1 MAGKI
6 VADTLEHSTAGS
18 LSTQYVVEGS
28 AKAWARYNA
37 STGTPSVNDSLNVA
51 SMSDV
56 ATGKHSYSF
65 SSSFENANY
74 AFTIGG
80 SNVGTDS
87 RLLLN
92 NANAPA
98 TGSFQFVTIN
108 GSSAA
113 TDGTHN
119 ATVFHGDLA

>member
-1 MAGKI
+1 MAGTI
-6 VADTLEHSTAGS
+6 IADTLTHSTAGS
-18 LSTQYVVEGS
+18 IATNYVVNGS

-37 STGTPSVNDSLNVA
+37 SSGTPTINDSLNVS

-56 ATGKHSYSF
+56 DTGKHSYSF
-65 SSSFENANY
+65 SSSFGNANY
-74 AFTIGG
+74 AFTAGG